1 MNLNQTHTELNEHDL
16 PQHTA
21 DISILT
27 PRKSASVIDES
38 DKRQQAALLSGKKS
52 DAQVDDTEKK
62 GPIVMKLI
70 QTPDGFVPV
79 VINDHNEE
87 GWNYA
92 KRLASFQQK
101 LSCAAL
107 L

>member
-1 MNLNQTHTELNEHDL
+1 MNWNQTHTELNEHE
-16 PQHTA
+16 QHVA

-27 PRKSASVIDES
+27 PRKSASLIDQS
-38 DKRQQAALLSGKKS
+38 DMREQAALLKENKS
-52 DAQVDDTEKK
+52 DAQPENTERK

-70 QTPDGFVPV
+70 QTPEGFVPV